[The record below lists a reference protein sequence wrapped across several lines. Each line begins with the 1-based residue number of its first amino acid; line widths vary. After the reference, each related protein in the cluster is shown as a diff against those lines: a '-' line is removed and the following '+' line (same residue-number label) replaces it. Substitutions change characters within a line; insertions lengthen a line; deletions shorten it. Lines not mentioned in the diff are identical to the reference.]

1 MEVVSWIGSNA
12 SMSGYMNAIKVAV
25 LTFPF
30 LAFLITIPYMISQY
44 RKYGSIHSLRTL
56 IIYSFVL
63 YLLAAYFLVILPL
76 PSMEVVESLTTPRT
90 QLVPFAFIG
99 DMVRDSHFV
108 WSDPSTYLGA
118 ILNPSVYVV
127 LYNILLTIPFGMYLR
142 YYFKKNLKTTVLYT
156 FLLSLFFELT
166 QLSGLYFIYPRGYRL
181 FDVDDLILNT
191 SGGLLGYFLGGL
203 LTLFLPKREEIDERS
218 YESGKHISFFRRV
231 MSVGF
236 DGILYLL
243 FSSITYFIFKN
254 MLVSYFVYFVLI
266 PFICNGKT
274 LGQMYMKIQ
283 MVTKDDQK
291 IKLFRLTIRQFS
303 CLFIYI
309 LLPFLVFYLMRNLT
323 FMGENIYALCFI
335 CSGFVLFL
343 LYLISFIRLFKK
355 KTLFHEMIT
364 GTKMISV
371 IKYEPVKQEE
381 IEKSDALEEAE

>member
-1 MEVVSWIGSNA
+1 MEVVSWIGSSV

-44 RKYGSIHSLRTL
+44 RKYGAIHSLRTL

-63 YLLAAYFLVILPL
+63 YLLAAYFLVILLL
-76 PSMEVVESLTTPRT
+76 PSMEVVESLTTSQT

-99 DMVRDSHFV
+99 DMVRESHFV
-108 WSDPSTYLGA
+108 WDDPSTYLGA

-142 YYFKKNLKTTVLYT
+142 YYFKKDLKTTILYS

-191 SGGLLGYFLGGL
+191 SGGCVGYFLGGL

-218 YESGKHISFFRRV
+218 YESGKHISFFRRM

-236 DGILYLL
+236 DGVLYLL
-243 FSSITYFIFKN
+243 FSSISYAVFKN
-254 MLVSYFVYFVLI
+254 WLISYFVYFVLF

-274 LGQMYMKIQ
+274 FGQMYMKIQ
-283 MVTKDDQK
+283 MVTKDNQK
-291 IKLFRLTIRQFS
+291 VKLLRLTIRQFS
-303 CLFIYI
+303 CLFVYI
-309 LLPFLVFYLMRNLT
+309 LFPFL
-323 FMGENIYALCFI
+323 
-335 CSGFVLFL
+335 LFL
-343 LYLISFIRLFKK
+343 
-355 KTLFHEMIT
+355 
-364 GTKMISV
+364 
-371 IKYEPVKQEE
+371 
-381 IEKSDALEEAE
+381 

>member
-44 RKYGSIHSLRTL
+44 RKYGAIHSLRTL

-99 DMVRDSHFV
+99 DMIRESHFI
-108 WSDPSTYLGA
+108 WNDPSTYLGT

-127 LYNILLTIPFGMYLR
+127 VYNVLLTIPFGMYLR
-142 YYFKKNLKTTVLYT
+142 YYFKKDLKTTVFYS

-231 MSVGF
+231 MSIGF
-236 DGILYLL
+236 DGLLYLL

-254 MLVSYFVYFVLI
+254 MLISYFFYFVLI

-303 CLFIYI
+303 SLFIYI

-343 LYLISFIRLFKK
+343 LYLISFIRLIKK

-371 IKYEPVKQEE
+371 IKYEVVKQKE
-381 IEKSDALEEAE
+381 IEKSDALEESE

>member
-1 MEVVSWIGSNA
+1 MELYADI
-12 SMSGYMNAIKVAV
+12 IKEA
-25 LTFPF
+25 LLFFPV
-30 LAFLITIPYMISQY
+30 LAFFVTIPYIIHNY
-44 RKYGSIHSLRTL
+44 RKFGSVLSLRIL
-56 IIYSFVL
+56 IVYSFVL
-63 YLLAAYFLVILPL
+63 YLLCAYFLVILPL
-76 PSMEVVESLTTPRT
+76 PSRQEAALMTGPRL
-90 QLVPFAFIG
+90 QMIPF
-99 DMVRDSHFV
+99 HFV
-108 WSDPSTYLGA
+108 ADIIKEAGSGGIFSY
-118 ILNPSVYVV
+118 INNPALFQMLFNVAM
-127 LYNILLTIPFGMYLR
+127 TIPFGMYLR

-236 DGILYLL
+236 DVLLYLL

-254 MLVSYFVYFVLI
+254 MLISYFVYFVLI

-381 IEKSDALEEAE
+381 IVKSDALEESE